1 MPFIQAPDTWLTPK
15 KISVLALHLVFHR
28 FSPINCC
35 LSVVLKLDKGD
46 YPENSHV
53 VFCPNKQRY
62 FEVLLCVDLHQ
73 QKQIKK
79 KYKIV
84 VFFFFMRIYLWW
96 SLCTL
101 YLNACQVGVTVG
113 DSGLVFVVFV

>member
-1 MPFIQAPDTWLTPK
+1 M
-15 KISVLALHLVFHR
+15 
-28 FSPINCC
+28 
-35 LSVVLKLDKGD
+35 
-46 YPENSHV
+46 
-53 VFCPNKQRY
+53 
-62 FEVLLCVDLHQ
+62 DLHQ

-101 YLNACQVGVTVG
+101 YLNACQVRVTVG